1 MQTRREA
8 TREATIREIK
18 QTALARMRA
27 QGTVD
32 VRLSDVARDMRM
44 SAPGLYRYFDGREG
58 LLAALVT
65 DSLTELAERVEAA
78 RDSVPAGDAG
88 GRFLAV
94 ARAYREWALSDPQGF
109 TLVFGP
115 PLVGVARGHQA
126 DGDGPGKA
134 AAIRAMEGLRSLV
147 REAEEAGTRQSPP
160 MELPPVLAEA
170 FADKALHGADPAT
183 ELALCHTWAALH
195 GFVTLEAYGNLGW
208 HGPQVR
214 ESIFLGLVRMLIEE
228 MGLPEP
234 ADGWPAETPRPAVSG
249 RPTGAAAAAG
259 RASAGSSPA
268 PGR

>member
-18 QTALARMRA
+18 QTALARMRSE
-27 QGTVD
+27 GTVD

-44 SAPGLYRYFDGREG
+44 SAPGLYRYFDGRDG
-58 LLAALVT
+58 LLTALIVDALT
-65 DSLTELAERVEAA
+65 DLAEQIEAA
-78 RDSVPAGDAG
+78 RDSVAAGDAG

-94 ARAYREWALSDPQGF
+94 AQAYRRWALTDPEGF

-115 PLVGVARGHQA
+115 PLSGVQRGHQQ
-126 DGDGPGKA
+126 DPTGPGKA

-147 REAEEAGTRQSPP
+147 REAEEAGTRTRSPVTV
-160 MELPPVLAEA
+160 PPVLVDA
-170 FADKALHGADPAT
+170 FSDKVLHGADPAT
-183 ELALCHTWAALH
+183 ELAMCHTWASLH
-195 GFVTLEAYGNLGW
+195 GFVTLEAYGNLEW
-208 HGPQVR
+208 HGPAAR
-214 ESIFLGLVRMLIEE
+214 EAMFLGLVRMLTGV

-234 ADGWPAETPRPAVSG
+234 KDGWPEATPSG
-249 RPTGAAAAAG
+249 RPTDAAAAAG

>member
-27 QGTVD
+27 EGTVD

-44 SAPGLYRYFDGREG
+44 SAPGLYRYFDGRKG
-58 LLAALVT
+58 LLTALIT
-65 DSLTELAERVEAA
+65 DALTELAERVEKA
-78 RDSVPAGDAG
+78 RDAVPAGDTG

-94 ARAYREWALSDPQGF
+94 ARAYRAWALGDPQGF

-115 PLVGVARGHQA
+115 PMSGVPRDHQA
-126 DGDGPGKA
+126 AADGPGKA
-134 AAIRAMEGLRSLV
+134 AAVRAMEGLRSLV
-147 REAEEAGTRQSPP
+147 REAERAGTRRCPP
-160 MELPPVLAEA
+160 VTLPPVLVAA
-170 FADKALHGADPAT
+170 FADKVLHGADPAT
-183 ELALCHTWAALH
+183 ELALCHTWASLH

-208 HGPQVR
+208 HGPEVR
-214 ESIFLGLVRMLIEE
+214 ESIFLGLVRVLAEA
-228 MGLPEP
+228 MGLPAP
-234 ADGWPAETPRPAVSG
+234 RDGWPADTPRPAVSG
-249 RPTGAAAAAG
+249 RPTDAAAGAG